1 MCNCNKICAAFKF
14 QIEIQ
19 KTACMTYLE
28 ENKLEKS
35 YRVTTWDVSKWKK
48 STIDVL
54 KVKYIMKD

>member
-1 MCNCNKICAAFKF
+1 MCNCYKICAAFKF

-19 KTACMTYLE
+19 KTAYMTYLE

-48 STIDVL
+48 
-54 KVKYIMKD
+54 KYDWRFKG